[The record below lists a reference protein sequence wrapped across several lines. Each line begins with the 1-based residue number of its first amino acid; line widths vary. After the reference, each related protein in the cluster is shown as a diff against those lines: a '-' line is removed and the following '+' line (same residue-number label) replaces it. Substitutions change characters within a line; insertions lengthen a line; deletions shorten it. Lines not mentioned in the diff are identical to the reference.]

1 MNGRILGQ
9 VVVRNEAGR
18 YLAESL
24 AWQSEFCD
32 EIHVY
37 DDRSTDDTVDIAI
50 ESGATVT
57 VRPERLPSF
66 LTHEGKF
73 RQASWKDFQAKC
85 DPTYDDWIF
94 AFDADEFLVSPNEP
108 ERDAL
113 ERLAQMSKIE
123 RASSWKLRVDEI
135 FDVVSGTPFK
145 RTDGYWNQISAV
157 RFFKYRSLSQF
168 ANRVMG
174 CGSVPTYALQDP
186 ADARK
191 MPVGIMHFGYARE
204 ADRQEKYDRYT
215 SVLNN
220 GHSSNHIKSILQL
233 PTLEPV
239 THGRIPL

>member
-1 MNGRILGQ
+1 MEGRILGQ

-37 DDRSTDDTVDIAI
+37 DDRSEDDTVAIA
-50 ESGATVT
+50 EASGAIVS
-57 VRPERLPSF
+57 VRPERMPSF
-66 LTHEGKF
+66 MTHEGKF

-85 DPTYDDWIF
+85 DPSYDDWIF
-94 AFDADEFLVSPNEP
+94 AFDADEFFVSPNET
-108 ERDAL
+108 ERSAL
-113 ERLAQMSKIE
+113 ERLIQMSKIE

-135 FDVVSGTPFK
+135 FDVAAGTPFK
-145 RTDGYWNQISAV
+145 RTDGYWNQISAI

-168 ANRVMG
+168 ANRVLG

-191 MPVGIMHFGYARE
+191 MSLGIMHYGYARE
-204 ADRQEKYDRYT
+204 EDRQAKYDRYT

-220 GHSSNHIKSILQL
+220 GHSSAHIQSILQL